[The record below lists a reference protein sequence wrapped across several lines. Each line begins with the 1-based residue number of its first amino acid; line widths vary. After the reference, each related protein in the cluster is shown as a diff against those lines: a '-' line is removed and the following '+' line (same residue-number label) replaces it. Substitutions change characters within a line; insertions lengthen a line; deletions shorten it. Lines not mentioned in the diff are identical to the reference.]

1 MTALSLIA
9 PVYAASPDLSVSGTD
24 ITFSNNTPEPSE
36 NISISAVIKNNGGL
50 YSYEIPFGKHDY
62 MVGVSSDYTSV
73 CSTISWGQYFIPAEN
88 MYLGKVSL
96 LINNIG
102 ETSDA
107 MGVEIRRTEASSF
120 IRPSLQS
127 YDKLAYTAVVSTFT
141 SFGWQDFEFDTAAY
155 LVSGTTYWICA
166 YNLSD
171 KANGYQLW
179 LDSGTTLD
187 CLAGSTDLGSTWS
200 SIAAI
205 PGKWNVFFKAFK
217 STSTFVGFYAGNPDS
232 GGLLIGSTVYQ
243 TPIPAGSSRSETFQ
257 WAAVNGSTDI
267 YVTVDYPGGI
277 INETLENNNVAYKN
291 ITVAPT
297 YPAITGSVSPPEN
310 AADVGVNDIISAVF
324 SEYMSSSTV
333 VPAITVKAV
342 RDSAGVAISEAAGG
356 TVEYSTSSK
365 TLTFSAL
372 WKKGYKYQVTISTG
386 AQDLYGNAMAAA
398 KVWEFTT
405 MNLPAIVTVSP
416 SENSSGVSPAEP
428 VKAVFWNDDMSS
440 ATVVAAITVIAVRD
454 SAGVAI
460 SEAAGGTVEYSTS
473 SKTLTFSAL
482 WKKGYKYQVTISTGA
497 QDLYGNAMAAAK
509 VWEFTTMNL
518 PAIVTVSPSENSSG
532 VSPAEPVKA
541 VFWNDDMSSATV
553 VAAIT
558 VIAVRDSA
566 GVAISEAAGGTVEY
580 STSSKTLTFSALWK
594 KGYKYQVTISTG
606 AQDLYGN
613 AMAAAKIWEFTITD
627 MPALSGTVS
636 PAEDAIGIA
645 VSEPARV
652 TFLSDDMDPAAAK
665 SAISVR
671 AVKDNLGADINEPV
685 SGTVEYSDKT
695 LSFSALWKKGYKY
708 RVTVSTDAK
717 DLYGNAII
725 SGKIWQFTTVVDCLA
740 ENIFTAGD
748 SATKVTIVPGAVDF
762 DYYIIIDTSPAIGTL
777 LTDADGKAIGLR
789 GPYAGAV
796 NSGVR
801 KFLMYKGTYAG
812 TLAGDKFQKSVSIV
826 IPYAENGDG
835 FVTTSN
841 GRLVKENTLSI
852 YGLDET
858 KKLWVRNPNSEV
870 DTVKNTVTAR
880 VNHFSIYAVSGNSDT
895 DLSSAYAYPVPW
907 KPFDGKDETG
917 TESGGITFTGLSSQ
931 ATIRVY
937 TVSGELV
944 RALDYNFS
952 GGKEELVWDGKN
964 SSGESVASG
973 LYVYYI
979 ENARE
984 HKSGKIIIIK

>member
-333 VPAITVKAV
+333 VPAITVK
-342 RDSAGVAISEAAGG
+342 
-356 TVEYSTSSK
+356 
-365 TLTFSAL
+365 
-372 WKKGYKYQVTISTG
+372 
-386 AQDLYGNAMAAA
+386 
-398 KVWEFTT
+398 
-405 MNLPAIVTVSP
+405 
-416 SENSSGVSPAEP
+416 
-428 VKAVFWNDDMSS
+428 
-440 ATVVAAITVIAVRD
+440 
-454 SAGVAI
+454 
-460 SEAAGGTVEYSTS
+460 
-473 SKTLTFSAL
+473 
-482 WKKGYKYQVTISTGA
+482 
-497 QDLYGNAMAAAK
+497 
-509 VWEFTTMNL
+509 
-518 PAIVTVSPSENSSG
+518 
-532 VSPAEPVKA
+532 
-541 VFWNDDMSSATV
+541 
-553 VAAIT
+553 
-558 VIAVRDSA
+558 AVRDSA

>member
-333 VPAITVKAV
+333 VPAITVK
-342 RDSAGVAISEAAGG
+342 
-356 TVEYSTSSK
+356 
-365 TLTFSAL
+365 
-372 WKKGYKYQVTISTG
+372 
-386 AQDLYGNAMAAA
+386 
-398 KVWEFTT
+398 
-405 MNLPAIVTVSP
+405 
-416 SENSSGVSPAEP
+416 
-428 VKAVFWNDDMSS
+428 
-440 ATVVAAITVIAVRD
+440 AVRD